1 MQLATKAIKDCVE
14 LVKRNREKGAVEDK
28 ENEAVEKNHHLSES
42 AQNINI
48 GEEPGKSQAEES
60 VVDQSQNQARSAVA
74 VSQPPKQQGQV
85 SHQQPQ
91 SAPQAQSQL
100 QQQQPPPPQQQQQV
114 PPVQQQQQQQQQK
127 QQQQKQ
133 PVQQQQQPVQQQ
145 QHQQLP
151 PAAKNEPENE
161 EVRSRQNSTADEPAQ
176 QQLANKVT
184 VSLQS
189 IH

>member
-28 ENEAVEKNHHLSES
+28 ENEAIEKNHHVSES

-48 GEEPGKSQAEES
+48 GEEPGKTQAEES
-60 VVDQSQNQARSAVA
+60 VVDQSQNQARSAVT

-91 SAPQAQSQL
+91 SAPQVPSQQ
-100 QQQQPPPPQQQQQV
+100 QQQQPAPPQQQQQA
-114 PPVQQQQQQQQQK
+114 PPVQQQQQQ

-145 QHQQLP
+145 QQQQLP
-151 PAAKNEPENE
+151 PVAKNEPESE

-176 QQLANKVT
+176 QPANKVT

>member
-14 LVKRNREKGAVEDK
+14 LVKRNREKGAVEEK
-28 ENEAVEKNHHLSES
+28 ENEAVEKNHLSES
-42 AQNINI
+42 AQNINV
-48 GEEPGKSQAEES
+48 GEEPGKNQAEES
-60 VVDQSQNQARSAVA
+60 VVDQSQNHARSAVT

-91 SAPQAQSQL
+91 SAPQVQTQL
-100 QQQQPPPPQQQQQV
+100 QQQQPPPPQQQQA
-114 PPVQQQQQQQQQK
+114 PPVQQQQ

-145 QHQQLP
+145 QQQQQLP
-151 PAAKNEPENE
+151 PTAKNEPENE

-176 QQLANKVT
+176 QPATNKVT